1 MISSC
6 APGQLRDSE
15 RTAVLNKLNEVRAR
29 HGLPAVSYDASE
41 DGPAAE
47 AAMYM
52 VANKELTHTPSSSG
66 LCYTANASRLA
77 GSSNLDM
84 LWTSGSSESTPSS
97 NAILDYLIDN
107 NVSSLGHRRWV
118 LYPFLNKT
126 TYGRVDGRPS
136 GTSSMYMASVL
147 KVIGNTSTNV
157 SSMSNDFVAYPYGNY
172 PKAEF
177 GKSWFLSFSV
187 VASKTNLNANGKSQ
201 ANLDNAT
208 VSVTSGSSTLGVSE
222 QLVDYSGYGLPNSL
236 QWKVSGLQDNTDY
249 TVTISNVVVNGTTRQ
264 FQYNFRLQ

>member
-1 MISSC
+1 M
-6 APGQLRDSE
+6 LD
-15 RTAVLNKLNEVRAR
+15 KLNEVRAR

-52 VANKELTHTPSSSG
+52 VANKQLTHSPASNG
-66 LCYTANASRLA
+66 LCYTANAARLA

-84 LWTSGSSESTPSS
+84 LWTSGSTEGTPSR
-97 NAILDYLIDN
+97 NAILDYLIDDG
-107 NVSSLGHRRWV
+107 VDSLGHRRWV

-126 TYGRVDGRPS
+126 TYGRVDGQPS
-136 GTSSMYMASVL
+136 GTTSMYMASVL
-147 KVIGNTSTNV
+147 KVIGNTAANV

-187 VASKTNLNANGKSQ
+187 LASKTNAGANGRSQ
-201 ANLDNAT
+201 ANLDGAT
-208 VSVTSGSSTLGVSE
+208 VSVSAGGNALAIGE
-222 QLVDYSGYGLPNSL
+222 QSVDYSGYGLANAL

-249 TVTISNVVVNGTTRQ
+249 TVTISNVVVNGVTRQ
-264 FQYNFRLQ
+264 FQYSFRLQ